1 MGDIGEQNVCI
12 FIICHDA
19 CFLHYHFYYFV
30 FFYCTV
36 APNCEANVQLTI
48 SASKPR
54 HIEQFLYCHIQHCDE
69 PIALHVVADVTVAL
83 FLILNFYTQYHS
95 ISSKWPQMCSMSFS

>member
-1 MGDIGEQNVCI
+1 MHISCI
-12 FIICHDA
+12 IISII
-19 CFLHYHFYYFV
+19 
-30 FFYCTV
+30 FFYFNL

-83 FLILNFYTQYHS
+83 CLILISFYT
-95 ISSKWPQMCSMSFS
+95 